1 MKRNTKYLA
10 DSNYNADDRT
20 KAQGNVGH
28 QMITDAIPKF
38 NKGTLNM
45 GGLFQNFGKGQ
56 LAMLHGEE
64 AVVPKDS
71 PMGNILNMMQG
82 GSGGIMDAM
91 KKGDLGSVIN
101 QGTALGTKIDAYA
114 KENQG
119 AIQSQADNFAK
130 SMGIPQEMI
139 DEAKK
144 NPVKSNST
152 VNNSTSNISNSSSFG
167 SSKKIDE
174 LIRVNKQMLEAIR
187 NM

>member
-1 MKRNTKYLA
+1 MYSEELNKRNLTYQEQNTVSSDKGV
-10 DSNYNADDRT
+10 
-20 KAQGNVGH
+20 K
-28 QMITDAIPKF
+28 MITDAIPKF
-38 NKGTLNM
+38 NKGTE
-45 GGLFQNFGKGQ
+45 GFGKLFQNFGKGQ

-71 PMGNILNMMQG
+71 PMGNIMNMMQG

-101 QGTALGTKIDAYA
+101 QGTALGTKIDTYA

-144 NPVKSNST
+144 NPVKSNGT
-152 VNNSTSNISNSSSFG
+152 VNTSTNNISNSSSFG
-167 SSKKIDE
+167 PSKKLDE